1 MGVNPKPA
9 LIKDGALHDA
19 GPTSSWSFMSV
30 RGEFVIAYVFSYV
43 ALDIDQY

>member
-1 MGVNPKPA
+1 
-9 LIKDGALHDA
+9 
-19 GPTSSWSFMSV
+19 MSV